1 MSLKKQMILYFS
13 CLMIGIFILVELI
26 NGSQA
31 YSLLEKNI
39 TSSIGESLGLGLKN
53 MDYYFQNTGNIC
65 ASIMADE
72 KVQEILKK
80 DVENNLE
87 GKILFRELNKII
99 AQYSLT
105 APYITKI
112 YLLNSNRQIMSQE
125 VDYND
130 YELAANA
137 KESENLVKIS
147 SLHQTGYIA
156 GDTKVFSLLK
166 EIYAYNDRTHQIGT
180 IVADVDYHIID
191 GLIRDFTLPMNGL
204 LVLVDEQEE
213 IFIKETGKNISWNP
227 SKEYKELLLEL
238 QDKDRISLDGK
249 PYIALSR
256 RSEITG
262 FKMLALIPGNEL
274 VKSIFLQL
282 RMTIFLLF
290 ICLTVIGFVTRK
302 IIFSIHDPLNLLL
315 DSMSRIEKGDFNT
328 KITYNRRDEFSTLIN
343 GYNIMVVKIKALLEE
358 LIEKEKTRRNAELYA
373 LQAQINPHFLY
384 NTLNSIR
391 YFAKAYNIPEIKEIT
406 SALIQLSKASLSSEK
421 FISIG
426 QEIALT
432 KQYLAIQKIRYGDI
446 LKISYHIDSELK
458 QCMIP
463 RFSIQPIVENSLF
476 HGILPQGQG
485 EIDVVVSSRDNGV
498 QISIRDNG
506 IGMEEEQIDALNESL
521 GNSIGKKEPKEDISK
536 LKNIG
541 LENIHYRI
549 KMHYKNGRPQ
559 LWLAKE
565 NPGTSVYIWIPEKI
579 YGDFPGNGE

>member
-137 KESENLVKIS
+137 KESENPVKIS

-302 IIFSIHDPLNLLL
+302 IIFSIYGPLNLLL

-358 LIEKEKTRRNAELYA
+358 LIEKEKNRRNAELYA

-406 SALIQLSKASLSSEK
+406 TALIQLSKASLSSEK

-485 EIDVVVSSRDNGV
+485 EIEVVVSSRDNGV

-521 GNSIGKKEPKEDISK
+521 GNSIGKKESKEDISK

>member
-302 IIFSIHDPLNLLL
+302 IIFSIYDPLNLLL

>member
-290 ICLTVIGFVTRK
+290 ICLTVIGLVTRK
-302 IIFSIHDPLNLLL
+302 IIFSIYGPLNLLL

-485 EIDVVVSSRDNGV
+485 EIEVVVSNRDNGV

>member
-302 IIFSIHDPLNLLL
+302 IIFSIYDPLNLLL

-485 EIDVVVSSRDNGV
+485 EIEVVVSSRDNGV

-521 GNSIGKKEPKEDISK
+521 GNSIGKKESKEDISK

>member
-302 IIFSIHDPLNLLL
+302 IIFSIYGPLNLLL

-485 EIDVVVSSRDNGV
+485 EIEVVVSSRDNGV

-521 GNSIGKKEPKEDISK
+521 GNSIGKKESKEDISK

>member
-137 KESENLVKIS
+137 KESENPVKIS

-249 PYIALSR
+249 PYKKNM
-256 RSEITG
+256 
-262 FKMLALIPGNEL
+262 FK
-274 VKSIFLQL
+274 
-282 RMTIFLLF
+282 LL
-290 ICLTVIGFVTRK
+290 G
-302 IIFSIHDPLNLLL
+302 
-315 DSMSRIEKGDFNT
+315 
-328 KITYNRRDEFSTLIN
+328 
-343 GYNIMVVKIKALLEE
+343 
-358 LIEKEKTRRNAELYA
+358 KE
-373 LQAQINPHFLY
+373 
-384 NTLNSIR
+384 
-391 YFAKAYNIPEIKEIT
+391 
-406 SALIQLSKASLSSEK
+406 
-421 FISIG
+421 
-426 QEIALT
+426 
-432 KQYLAIQKIRYGDI
+432 
-446 LKISYHIDSELK
+446 
-458 QCMIP
+458 
-463 RFSIQPIVENSLF
+463 
-476 HGILPQGQG
+476 
-485 EIDVVVSSRDNGV
+485 
-498 QISIRDNG
+498 
-506 IGMEEEQIDALNESL
+506 
-521 GNSIGKKEPKEDISK
+521 
-536 LKNIG
+536 
-541 LENIHYRI
+541 
-549 KMHYKNGRPQ
+549 
-559 LWLAKE
+559 
-565 NPGTSVYIWIPEKI
+565 
-579 YGDFPGNGE
+579 

>member
-137 KESENLVKIS
+137 KESENPVKIS

-302 IIFSIHDPLNLLL
+302 IIFSIYDPLNLLL

-485 EIDVVVSSRDNGV
+485 EIEVVVSSRENGI
-498 QISIRDNG
+498 QISIRDDG
-506 IGMEEEQIDALNESL
+506 IGMEKEQIDALNESL
-521 GNSIGKKEPKEDISK
+521 GNSIGKKESKEDISK

>member
-302 IIFSIHDPLNLLL
+302 IIFSIYDPLNLLL

-446 LKISYHIDSELK
+446 LKTSYHIDSELK

-485 EIDVVVSSRDNGV
+485 EIEVVVSSRDNGV

>member
-137 KESENLVKIS
+137 KESENPVKIS

-302 IIFSIHDPLNLLL
+302 IIFSIYDPLNLLL

-485 EIDVVVSSRDNGV
+485 EIEVVVSSRDNGV

-521 GNSIGKKEPKEDISK
+521 GNSIGKKESKEDISK

>member
-262 FKMLALIPGNEL
+262 FKMLALIPRNEL

-302 IIFSIHDPLNLLL
+302 IIFSIYDPLNLLL

-485 EIDVVVSSRDNGV
+485 EIEVVVSSRDNGV

-521 GNSIGKKEPKEDISK
+521 GNSIGKKESKEDISK

>member
-1 MSLKKQMILYFS
+1 M
-13 CLMIGIFILVELI
+13 
-26 NGSQA
+26 
-31 YSLLEKNI
+31 
-39 TSSIGESLGLGLKN
+39 
-53 MDYYFQNTGNIC
+53 TG
-65 ASIMADE
+65 ADE

-137 KESENLVKIS
+137 KESENPVKIS

-262 FKMLALIPGNEL
+262 FKMLALIPRNEL

-302 IIFSIHDPLNLLL
+302 IIFSIYGPLNLLL

-391 YFAKAYNIPEIKEIT
+391 YFAKAYNIPDERLAQPAKNHQT
-406 SALIQLSKASLSSEK
+406 SGRSHCK
-421 FISIG
+421 
-426 QEIALT
+426 T
-432 KQYLAIQKIRYGDI
+432 KI
-446 LKISYHIDSELK
+446 L
-458 QCMIP
+458 
-463 RFSIQPIVENSLF
+463 
-476 HGILPQGQG
+476 
-485 EIDVVVSSRDNGV
+485 
-498 QISIRDNG
+498 
-506 IGMEEEQIDALNESL
+506 
-521 GNSIGKKEPKEDISK
+521 
-536 LKNIG
+536 
-541 LENIHYRI
+541 
-549 KMHYKNGRPQ
+549 
-559 LWLAKE
+559 
-565 NPGTSVYIWIPEKI
+565 
-579 YGDFPGNGE
+579 

>member
-256 RSEITG
+256 RAEITG

-302 IIFSIHDPLNLLL
+302 IIFSIYDPLNLLL

>member
-137 KESENLVKIS
+137 KESENPVKIS

-282 RMTIFLLF
+282 RMTIFLLL
-290 ICLTVIGFVTRK
+290 ICLTVIGLVTRK
-302 IIFSIHDPLNLLL
+302 IIFSIYGPLNLLL

-485 EIDVVVSSRDNGV
+485 EIDVVVSSRDNGI
-498 QISIRDNG
+498 QISIRDDG
-506 IGMEEEQIDALNESL
+506 IGMEKEQIDALNESL

>member
-137 KESENLVKIS
+137 KESENPVKIS

-262 FKMLALIPGNEL
+262 FKMLALIPRNEL

-290 ICLTVIGFVTRK
+290 ICLTVIGLVTRK
-302 IIFSIHDPLNLLL
+302 IIFSIYGPLNLLL

-343 GYNIMVVKIKALLEE
+343 GYNMMVVKIKALLEE

-485 EIDVVVSSRDNGV
+485 EIEVVVSSRGNGV

>member
-39 TSSIGESLGLGLKN
+39 TSSIDESLGLGLKN

-302 IIFSIHDPLNLLL
+302 IIFSIYDPLNLLL

-485 EIDVVVSSRDNGV
+485 EIEVVVSSRDNGV

>member
-262 FKMLALIPGNEL
+262 FKMLALIPRNEL

-290 ICLTVIGFVTRK
+290 ICLTVIGLVTRK
-302 IIFSIHDPLNLLL
+302 IIFSIYGPLNLLL

-343 GYNIMVVKIKALLEE
+343 GYNMMVVKIKALLEE

-485 EIDVVVSSRDNGV
+485 EIEVVVSSRGNGV

-521 GNSIGKKEPKEDISK
+521 GNSIGKKESKEDISK

>member
-227 SKEYKELLLEL
+227 AKEYKELLLEL

-262 FKMLALIPGNEL
+262 FKMLALIPRNEL

-290 ICLTVIGFVTRK
+290 ICLTVIGLVTRK
-302 IIFSIHDPLNLLL
+302 IIFSIYGPLNLLL

-343 GYNIMVVKIKALLEE
+343 GYNMMVVKIKALLEE

-485 EIDVVVSSRDNGV
+485 EIEVVVSSRGNGV

-521 GNSIGKKEPKEDISK
+521 GNSIGKKESKEDISK

>member
-302 IIFSIHDPLNLLL
+302 IIFSIYDPLNLLL

-485 EIDVVVSSRDNGV
+485 EIEVVVSSRDNGV
-498 QISIRDNG
+498 QISIRDDG
-506 IGMEEEQIDALNESL
+506 IGMEKEQIDALNESL

>member
-302 IIFSIHDPLNLLL
+302 IIFSIYDPLNLLL

-432 KQYLAIQKIRYGDI
+432 K
-446 LKISYHIDSELK
+446 
-458 QCMIP
+458 
-463 RFSIQPIVENSLF
+463 
-476 HGILPQGQG
+476 
-485 EIDVVVSSRDNGV
+485 
-498 QISIRDNG
+498 
-506 IGMEEEQIDALNESL
+506 IGRASCRE
-521 GNSIGKKEPKEDISK
+521 
-536 LKNIG
+536 
-541 LENIHYRI
+541 R
-549 KMHYKNGRPQ
+549 
-559 LWLAKE
+559 
-565 NPGTSVYIWIPEKI
+565 V
-579 YGDFPGNGE
+579 

>member
-302 IIFSIHDPLNLLL
+302 IIFSIYDPLNLLL

-485 EIDVVVSSRDNGV
+485 EIEVVVSSRDNGV

>member
-302 IIFSIHDPLNLLL
+302 IIFSIYDPLNLLL

-406 SALIQLSKASLSSEK
+406 TALIQLSKASLSSEK

-485 EIDVVVSSRDNGV
+485 EIEVVVSSRDNGV

-521 GNSIGKKEPKEDISK
+521 GNSIGKKESKEDISK

>member
-290 ICLTVIGFVTRK
+290 IYLTVIGFVTRK
-302 IIFSIHDPLNLLL
+302 IIFSIYDPLNLLL

>member
-87 GKILFRELNKII
+87 EKILFRELNKII

-137 KESENLVKIS
+137 KESENPVKIS

-302 IIFSIHDPLNLLL
+302 IIFSIYGPLNLLL

-406 SALIQLSKASLSSEK
+406 TALIQLSKASLSSEK

-485 EIDVVVSSRDNGV
+485 EIEVVVSSRDNGI
-498 QISIRDNG
+498 QISIRDDG
-506 IGMEEEQIDALNESL
+506 IGMEKEQIDALNESL
-521 GNSIGKKEPKEDISK
+521 GNSIGKKNPKEDISK

-549 KMHYKNGRPQ
+549 KMHYKNGQPQ

>member
-137 KESENLVKIS
+137 KESENPVKIS

-302 IIFSIHDPLNLLL
+302 IIFSIYDPLNLLL

-485 EIDVVVSSRDNGV
+485 EIEVVVSSRDNGV